1 MGSKRDQDAG
11 GAEGRRVGVEE
22 VRMMGTEEA
31 VVGRVVGVG
40 GAMVVLCGGGE
51 EACGRGVRWQG
62 GERTTHRLLWILVF
76 EEVDGM
82 ATAWRRTLRSGCGS
96 ERIAG

>member
-40 GAMVVLCGGGE
+40 GAMVVWCGGGE
-51 EACGRGVRWQG
+51 EACGWQG
-62 GERTTHRLLWILVF
+62 GKRTTHRLLRILVL

-82 ATAWRRTLRSGCGS
+82 ATALRWALRSGCGS